1 MMQRSKLLINI
12 LASCIIL
19 LVCWLGHSKSYPSL
33 VLVSGHNK
41 VYKDAGGGCDQDFR
55 TSGYTDSFCNKTLNG
70 LDFVPLSMQ
79 RAVRIKFFCFGT
91 LFSECTIAT
100 CIASTCLR
108 NVTFYRCSWKFWLSH
123 IPPIVAWHTVIKL
136 SFQSSVSFYHFM
148 SLYFMS

>member
-1 MMQRSKLLINI
+1 MQRSKLLINI

-19 LVCWLGHSKSYPSL
+19 LVCWLGHSKSYPSS

-108 NVTFYRCSWKFWLSH
+108 NVTFYRCS
-123 IPPIVAWHTVIKL
+123 
-136 SFQSSVSFYHFM
+136 
-148 SLYFMS
+148 